1 MAKGLVNIESLNAIA
16 NAIREKLGTTA
27 TYKPAEMA
35 PAILSIPTGGT
46 GEEIPKVYVPKN
58 LEHQNI
64 VITPKFLNTPDE
76 TGDKKAYTMIVSTL
90 GIKAVPV
97 AGYEAGNIVING
109 IVMGKEVDNYTISGG
124 EQITATAATKIGDS
138 PTLDIQGTLTLTE
151 NDENTLVATSDKI
164 NTTSD
169 GYRVN
174 NVYARRIEDYLIVE
188 INIPGIEE
196 FYRKPGIYTTSI
208 INVKI
213 GDVLFDMNREGPN
226 SLSGGSAKADFVK
239 LKENV
244 GKPLNFSIKYE

>member
-1 MAKGLVNIESLNAIA
+1 MTKGRISVESVAAIA

-138 PTLDIQGTLTLTE
+138 PTLDIHGTLIFAE
-151 NDENTLVATSDKI
+151 SDEEILVATSDKI
-164 NTTSD
+164 NTTSA

-174 NVYARRIEDYLIVE
+174 NVYAQRVEDYFIVE
-188 INIPGIEE
+188 IDIPGIEE

-208 INVKI
+208 INAKI
-213 GDVLFDMNREGPN
+213 GDVLFDMTREGPN

>member
-1 MAKGLVNIESLNAIA
+1 MS
-16 NAIREKLGTTA
+16 
-27 TYKPAEMA
+27 
-35 PAILSIPTGGT
+35 
-46 GEEIPKVYVPKN
+46 
-58 LEHQNI
+58 
-64 VITPKFLNTPDE
+64 
-76 TGDKKAYTMIVSTL
+76 
-90 GIKAVPV
+90 
-97 AGYEAGNIVING
+97 
-109 IVMGKEVDNYTISGG
+109 KEVNNYTIAGG

-138 PTLDIQGTLTLTE
+138 PTLDIRGTLIFAENGEDSLT
-151 NDENTLVATSDKI
+151 ATSDKI

-174 NVYARRIEDYLIVE
+174 NVYAQRIEDYLIVE

-213 GDVLFDMNREGPN
+213 GDVLFDMTREGPN

-239 LKENV
+239 LKENI